1 MQFSTL
7 FQRPHIILLV
17 VALVLTVHSILANP
31 PPKDAPKDEKVTC
44 DDYFYPSK
52 DPKSYM
58 CRSNHV
64 THKCPIDSCKV
75 DDKAWS
81 DATFKNCD
89 RLNKQKEI
97 IPGHPLAVVLPLQY
111 HVKKDGIDVQ
121 DHKTRGWYRCT
132 KAQDKSNDHK
142 SSEHLSAS

>member
-1 MQFSTL
+1 MTISIPA
-7 FQRPHIILLV
+7 RILK
-17 VALVLTVHSILANP
+17 ATVNLDSSNIRYVQQCPDLW
-31 PPKDAPKDEKVTC
+31 DAP
-44 DDYFYPSK
+44 FFLH
-52 DPKSYM
+52 
-58 CRSNHV
+58 NHV